1 MTISPH
7 IIPSSIRF
15 KTSGM
20 CVDLHIHSLYSD
32 GSHTPEELITLAARN
47 RLQGL
52 ALTDH
57 DTIEGVEEFTRLGS
71 QAGIITLT
79 GVEISTN
86 MYQRAV
92 HILGYGIDI
101 NNAELKLWLRP
112 LQEGRKQ
119 RNTIILQKLRDL
131 GIVIREEEVQRVSG
145 GGQIGRPHIA
155 RLLIEKGVVDSFEAA
170 FKRYLGRNRPA
181 WEDRFSYTPAATI
194 DMIHRMGGVAVLAH
208 PGHLDPEMRLQPSL
222 IQELARYGL
231 DGVEIYYPTHT
242 KKMRK
247 KLKAIAAHHG
257 LLLTGGSD
265 FHGSTR
271 PTHPLAGGKEGFCPP
286 LAMFETLLTRLR
298 RNSQSSFSC

>member
-1 MTISPH
+1 
-7 IIPSSIRF
+7 
-15 KTSGM
+15 M
-20 CVDLHIHSLYSD
+20 CVDLHIHSIYSD
-32 GSHTPEELITLAARN
+32 GSHTPEELITLAVRN

-57 DTIEGVEEFTRLGS
+57 DTVEGVEEITRLGS
-71 QAGIITLT
+71 EAGIITVT

-101 NNAELKLWLRP
+101 TDPRLKSWLQP

-131 GIVIREEEVQRVSG
+131 GIVIHDEEVQRVSG
-145 GGQIGRPHIA
+145 GGLVGRPHIA
-155 RLLIEKGVVDSFEAA
+155 RLLIEKKVVDSFDAA

-181 WEDRFSYTPAATI
+181 WEDRFSYSPAASI
-194 DMIHRMGGVAVLAH
+194 DMIHQMGGIAVLAH
-208 PGHLDPEMRLQPSL
+208 PGHLDPQMRLQSSL
-222 IQELARYGL
+222 IRELVQYGL
-231 DGVEIYYPTHT
+231 DGVEFYYPTHT

-247 KLKAIAAHHG
+247 KLRTIAADHG

-271 PTHPLAGGKEGFCPP
+271 PTHPLAGGREGFCPP
-286 LAMFETLLTRLR
+286 LTMFETLLAHLH
-298 RNSQSSFSC
+298 QSPQPSLSC